1 MPDITHIVYVN
12 PDSYNE
18 ISSIDD
24 LKAAGRAVGKLN
36 KLLPKRQFIL
46 MGPGRWG
53 SKGDIKLGVNVTYS
67 DINNTSMLIEI
78 ARKKGKYLP
87 DLSFGTHFFQD
98 LVEASIRYLPLYPDD
113 PGIIFN
119 EHFLTKSRNILPD
132 VLPEYEYLKDTI
144 RVIDVPASSNGLVLK
159 VLMNADLDE
168 AIGILTPPA
177 EKNEIEQQSLPQTE
191 QKSEDYWRWRYRM
204 AEKIASELDPEKFG
218 VKAFYIFGSAKN
230 ASAGPGSDIDLLIHF
245 RGNDKQR
252 NELLIWLEGWSL
264 CLAEMNY
271 LRTGYKVDKILDVHL
286 VTDDD
291 IKNHE
296 SFASKIGAVTD
307 AAKEIPLKKN

>member
-1 MPDITHIVYVN
+1 MT
-12 PDSYNE
+12 
-18 ISSIDD
+18 
-24 LKAAGRAVGKLN
+24 
-36 KLLPKRQFIL
+36 
-46 MGPGRWG
+46 
-53 SKGDIKLGVNVTYS
+53 
-67 DINNTSMLIEI
+67 
-78 ARKKGKYLP
+78 
-87 DLSFGTHFFQD
+87 
-98 LVEASIRYLPLYPDD
+98 
-113 PGIIFN
+113 
-119 EHFLTKSRNILPD
+119 
-132 VLPEYEYLKDTI
+132 
-144 RVIDVPASSNGLVLK
+144 
-159 VLMNADLDE
+159 
-168 AIGILTPPA
+168 
-177 EKNEIEQQSLPQTE
+177 
-191 QKSEDYWRWRYRM
+191 
-204 AEKIASELDPEKFG
+204 EKIASELDPEKFG

-271 LRTGYKVDKILDVHL
+271 LRTVDKILDVHL